1 MKKNELLARRL
12 GDILSQLSQGTRI
25 DVHSLAEDFDVSI
38 RTIQR
43 DINDRLTFLEWKEQ
57 GPRYYQLNL
66 AKLGI
71 LTEQDIK
78 RFATFASVAELF
90 PKLDREFFQNK
101 LTESIQVKGFEYEN
115 ISHLQKEFKLLNQ
128 AIEKQQYIHFNYI
141 KNGQITGN
149 FYQIAPYALINKNG
163 IWYLIG
169 TDNDKQK
176 TFCFTQI
183 SMLKILPDTFEPN
196 PQFIEEI
203 KHNDSI
209 YYGNQLSEV
218 IIKVNKIVAPY
229 FLRRNL
235 FPNQTL
241 LHHLD
246 DGGLLLSCKN
256 VNEMEIIPLVQYWIP
271 HLTILSPDGLQQKMV
286 EKIQGY
292 LATNM
297 K

>member
-163 IWYLIG
+163 
-169 TDNDKQK
+169 
-176 TFCFTQI
+176 
-183 SMLKILPDTFEPN
+183 
-196 PQFIEEI
+196 
-203 KHNDSI
+203 
-209 YYGNQLSEV
+209 
-218 IIKVNKIVAPY
+218 
-229 FLRRNL
+229 
-235 FPNQTL
+235 
-241 LHHLD
+241 
-246 DGGLLLSCKN
+246 
-256 VNEMEIIPLVQYWIP
+256 
-271 HLTILSPDGLQQKMV
+271 
-286 EKIQGY
+286 
-292 LATNM
+292 
-297 K
+297 